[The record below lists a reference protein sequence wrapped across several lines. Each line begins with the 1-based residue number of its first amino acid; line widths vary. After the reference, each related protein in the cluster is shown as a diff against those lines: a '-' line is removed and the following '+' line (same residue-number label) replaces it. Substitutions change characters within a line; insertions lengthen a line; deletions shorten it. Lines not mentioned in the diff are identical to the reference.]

1 MIKNLLLLTI
11 STSFVAILLIANSTI
26 ALAWADFP
34 AQNPPVSIL
43 NAASPSLHSLGD
55 RILPNHLG
63 CSCSLCT
70 QVAKSNTNS
79 IL

>member
-1 MIKNLLLLTI
+1 MIKNLLLLTV

-26 ALAWADFP
+26 ALASADFP
-34 AQNPPVSIL
+34 AQNPSASIL
-43 NAASPSLHSLGD
+43 NAVSPSLQLFGD

-63 CSCSLCT
+63 CSCTFCT